1 MSANTES
8 VIEPVIELARFDAKA
23 FLARAPE
30 SPGVYRMLDAAGTIL
45 YVGKAKDLKKRL
57 SSYFRS
63 TGLAAKTAALVGHIA
78 DIQLTAT
85 HTETEALLLEN
96 HLIKQHHPR
105 YNVLM
110 RDDKSY
116 PEIFLGSSHSFPRLG
131 YHRGPHRLVGRYF
144 GPYPSSWAVKETLSL
159 LQKVF
164 RLRDCVDHEFVNR
177 SRPCMQYQIKRC
189 TAPCV
194 GFISQE
200 AYAQDVND
208 AQAFLEGRSQ
218 QVIHT
223 LVSRMEQ
230 AAEKLAFEEAGIL
243 RDRIGHL
250 RAVSE
255 KQYISTQGG
264 SVDVLACAQEGG
276 VACVEVLTIRDGRNL
291 GGRAYFPKN
300 TEGRSEGEI
309 LSAFIGQMY
318 LERDT
323 PRELLLSHAPDERAL
338 LAQALSNTAGHSVRL
353 QSAPRGDR
361 ARWVDMARHNAQL
374 ALGQRLASRSNQLV
388 RLEAL
393 SAALGLQ
400 SLPQRIEC
408 FDISHTLG
416 ESTVA
421 SCVVFGTEGALKAAY
436 RRYNIEGITPGD
448 DYAAMQQALERRFA
462 KAVREDGALPQVLLI
477 DGGAGQVARAQD
489 VVQALGLS
497 DVVMIVGVAKG
508 VARRAGEET
517 LLLAAKIG
525 HQTRVL
531 DVPAHSP
538 ALHLI
543 QQVRDE
549 AHRFAITGHRAQRA
563 KTRETSSLESIAGI
577 GSQRRQQLLKHFGG
591 IQALSRAGVEDIA
604 SVPGISTALAQR
616 IYDHFHA

>member
-1 MSANTES
+1 MNPTTETPS
-8 VIEPVIELARFDAKA
+8 LGFDAKA
-23 FLARAPE
+23 FLARVPE
-30 SPGVYRMLDAAGTIL
+30 TPGVYRMLDASGTIL

-57 SSYFRS
+57 ASYFRN
-63 TGLAAKTAALVGHIA
+63 TGLAPKTSVLVSHIA

-116 PEIFLGSSHSFPRLG
+116 PEIFLGTTHEYPRLG
-131 YHRGPHRLVGRYF
+131 YHRGPHRKPGRYF
-144 GPYPSSWAVKETLSL
+144 GPYPNSYAVKETLNL
-159 LQKVF
+159 LQKIF
-164 RLRDCVDHEFVNR
+164 RLRDCAEHEFQNR

-194 GFISQE
+194 GYISKE
-200 AYAQDVND
+200 AYAQDVRD

-223 LVSRMEQ
+223 LVERMEH
-230 AAEKLAFEEAGIL
+230 AAASLAFEEAGLL
-243 RDRIGHL
+243 RDRISQL

-264 SVDVLACAQEGG
+264 SVDVLACALAGG
-276 VACVEVLTIRDGRNL
+276 LACVEVLTIRDGRNL

-300 TEGRSEGEI
+300 TQESSEGEI

-318 LERDT
+318 LQHDT
-323 PRELLLSHAPDERAL
+323 PRELLVSHAPDERL
-338 LAQALSNTAGHSVRL
+338 LLEQALSESCGHAVRI
-353 QSAPRGDR
+353 QAAPRGER
-361 ARWVDMARHNAQL
+361 ARWVDMARHNAEL
-374 ALGQRLASRSNQLV
+374 ALGQRLASRGNQML
-388 RLEAL
+388 RMDAL
-393 SAALGLQ
+393 AAALGLE
-400 SLPQRIEC
+400 SPPQRIEC

-421 SCVVFGTEGALKAAY
+421 SCVVFGAEGARKADY
-436 RRYNIEGITPGD
+436 RRYNIEGITLGD
-448 DYAAMQQALERRFA
+448 DYAAMQQALQRRFA
-462 KAVREDGALPQVLLI
+462 KAVQEDGALPDVLLI
-477 DGGAGQVARAQD
+477 DGGTGQVARAQD
-489 VVQALGLS
+489 VLQSLGLS
-497 DVVMIVGVAKG
+497 ERVLMIGVAKG
-508 VARRAGEET
+508 VERKAGEET
-517 LLLAAKIG
+517 LLIAAQHG
-525 HQTRVL
+525 HQTHIL
-531 DVPAHSP
+531 DLPKHSP

-591 IQALSRAGVEDIA
+591 IQALQRAGVEDIA
-604 SVPGISTALAQR
+604 SVPGISKALAQR
-616 IYDHFHA
+616 IYDHFHG